1 MKKLSDSLFL
11 LDLFPIYKQYFVD
24 NLKIVAV
31 NKVQYNEM
39 KWLIN
44 YSDHGFN
51 LAIVHARV

>member
-39 KWLIN
+39 KWLII